1 MKGHPSLKPWL
12 RFGRLLLALL
22 LLSTPLTL
30 LADKPDKKKA
40 AEKAAAEKAAA
51 EQAQETKVEVPKPP
65 QDDFT
70 VQAYKALD
78 EKKVTKLTL
87 KDKYKQDKTVEEV
100 EIVLSYYNWATSDDD
115 YWNRQISIDTKTH
128 DGFVIEK
135 IVKSGFGD
143 FGYVKPGDTKTQDV
157 FRKEKITV
165 SGGQATATMADAEI
179 GNEEKA
185 RFRSLIQKMVLKK

>member
-1 MKGHPSLKPWL
+1 MRGHPSMKSWP
-12 RFGRLLLALL
+12 ALL
-22 LLSTPLTL
+22 LTLLLVLTPLSL

-40 AEKAAAEKAAA
+40 AEKTAAEKAAA
-51 EQAQETKVEVPKPP
+51 EQAQEEKKAEVPKPP

-70 VQAYKALD
+70 VRVYKALD

-87 KDKYKQDKTVEEV
+87 KDKYKQDKTVEDV
-100 EIVLSYYNWATSDDD
+100 EIILSYYNWATSDDD
-115 YWNRQISIDTKTH
+115 FWNRQISLDTKTH

-143 FGYVKPGDTKTQDV
+143 FGYVKAGDSKTQDV
-157 FRKEKITV
+157 YRKEKITV

-185 RFRSLIQKMVLKK
+185 RFHSLLEKMVLKK